1 MLDSLAFDA
10 GAFDY
15 TAFLFEEISVSA
27 SEAATAG
34 ESSSSASTSGGASIS
49 EDAIAADVLSVQAIL
64 VASSTEATTLDD
76 QSVGGGISSA
86 SIGETATA
94 ADTAA
99 STSGIP
105 GSASEAAT
113 AAESSAGIPE
123 AGAVAVFEEANA
135 SDTITLYAAY
145 GVAVDEH
152 AIAADHSLSG
162 GTTTGD
168 RMPYTTRAQLDNTFG
183 LSEIASLLDR
193 DNDGG
198 EDVGVLAYA
207 IANADAL
214 IDGYLS
220 SRYEVP
226 LLEIPQLIAQ
236 MSADIVRFL
245 LWEDKAPAEV
255 QKRYDERIKQ
265 LQQIQQGYISLP
277 ASVPAST
284 TAAGGVGYVETTSV
298 FTMDSLSEF

>member
-1 MLDSLAFDA
+1 MPA
-10 GAFDY
+10 
-15 TAFLFEEISVSA
+15 
-27 SEAATAG
+27 
-34 ESSSSASTSGGASIS
+34 
-49 EDAIAADVLSVQAIL
+49 
-64 VASSTEATTLDD
+64 D

-86 SIGETATA
+86 SIAEAATTADA
-94 ADTAA
+94 IA

-105 GSASEAAT
+105 ASASEAAT
-113 AAESSAGIPE
+113 AADSSAGIPE
-123 AGAVAVFEEANA
+123 AGAVAVTEAVTA
-135 SDTITLYAAY
+135 GDTINL
-145 GVAVDEH
+145 
-152 AIAADHSLSG
+152 IAAFGVSIDEAVIAAESSVSG

-168 RMPYTTRAQLDNTFG
+168 RMPYTTRVQLDNTFG
-183 LSEIASLLDR
+183 ASEVASLLDR

-236 MSADIVRFL
+236 ISADIVRFL

-277 ASVPAST
+277 SNVPAST
-284 TAAGGVGYVETTSV
+284 TAAGGVGYVETEPL